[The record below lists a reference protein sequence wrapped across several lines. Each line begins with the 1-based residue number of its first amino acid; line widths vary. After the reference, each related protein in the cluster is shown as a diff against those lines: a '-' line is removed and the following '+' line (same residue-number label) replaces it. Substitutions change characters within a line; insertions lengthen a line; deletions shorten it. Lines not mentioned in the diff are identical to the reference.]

1 MTAIHPGQPCSA
13 SPKVYHFITLATQ
26 LTYPVSDPWTVS
38 SPLSDRLIISKP
50 DEPWEKTPTGRTVNV
65 RLSSNEGPQQ
75 LTNPTT
81 GQTFVI
87 YSAARSD
94 NRNYCLGQIELVG
107 DDPMDLASW
116 NKHTEGCVFYQ
127 NPDDEA
133 YGVGHASFVPSP
145 DQSQWWIIYH
155 GMRDYLTGWG
165 ARTIRTQEFSWG
177 DDGAPVFPRPGYG
190 PYEIPSGQ

>member
-1 MTAIHPGQPCSA
+1 MT
-13 SPKVYHFITLATQ
+13 
-26 LTYPVSDPWTVS
+26 DPWTVS
-38 SPLSDRLIISKP
+38 STLEQRLILSKP
-50 DEPWEKTPTGRTVNV
+50 DEPWEKTPYGRTVNV

-75 LTNPTT
+75 LTNPAT
-81 GQTFVI
+81 GQNFVI

-116 NKHTEGCVFYQ
+116 NKHTESCVFYQ
-127 NPDDEA
+127 NPDEEA
-133 YGVGHASFVPSP
+133 YGVGHASFVQSP
-145 DQSQWWIIYH
+145 DRSQWWIVYH

-165 ARTIRTQEFSWG
+165 ARNIRTQEFTWG

-190 PYEIPSGQ
+190 PYQVPSGQ